1 MIKLGSRSNTRKNR
15 MRKLNHITVLQGSR
29 RMEEKSDSSCPYSY
43 KKAVLLM
50 FIVALFVISAF
61 LIYNYSYRT
70 SYSPSRTSS
79 VNPSAPPAP
88 PEYSTPPAPPEY
100 STPPEDSKP
109 PSYHSLYP
117 SAPVPDKYPHHSQF
131 GY

>member
-70 SYSPSRTSS
+70 SYSPSRISS

-88 PEYSTPPAPPEY
+88 PEYSTPSA
-100 STPPEDSKP
+100 P

-117 SAPVPDKYPHHSQF
+117 SAPAPDRYPHYSKF